1 MGYHIS
7 ISIPRPWCRCQHWV
21 LKKVH
26 LAMCLQ
32 LSYKTN
38 LFPLYQ
44 WWKPKLTLRF
54 YASHYSPHSWWP
66 CGGWPTPTSLPPPT
80 HPPTCPP
87 TVLLNPSTNLLKWMA
102 STRLNKCL
110 HLDSILV
117 LNSGDFMTA
126 LCMHRT
132 YGLMGRGRATLDL
145 EHLMSTCSNSSWHV
159 S

>member
-66 CGGWPTPTSLPPPT
+66 CGGWPTPTSLRPPT
-80 HPPTCPP
+80 HPPAHCPLESLHKSLEMNGLH
-87 TVLLNPSTNLLKWMA
+87 TIEQVPSFGFYPSSQLGWFYDCSLHAQDIWSHGSRSSHIRFGA
-102 STRLNKCL
+102 S
-110 HLDSILV
+110 
-117 LNSGDFMTA
+117 
-126 LCMHRT
+126 
-132 YGLMGRGRATLDL
+132 
-145 EHLMSTCSNSSWHV
+145 HV
-159 S
+159 YMF